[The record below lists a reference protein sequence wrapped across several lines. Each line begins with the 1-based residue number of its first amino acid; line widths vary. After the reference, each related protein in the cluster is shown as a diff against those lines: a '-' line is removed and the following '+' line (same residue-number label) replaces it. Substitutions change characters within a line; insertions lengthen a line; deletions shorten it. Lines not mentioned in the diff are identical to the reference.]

1 MKKILR
7 IIILAFF
14 TLLITACVEDKNED
28 QVYKINIYA
37 LNDFHGAIFE
47 TERELGIARIGDFL
61 IKEKTNKPDSTVI
74 LSAGDMFQG
83 TAVSSSTKGKV
94 VVDAMNIIGFD
105 AMTLGNH
112 EFDWGIEG
120 ITRYHDQNLEN
131 GEANFPFLAANVYQ
145 KSIDNYVDWVK
156 PYVVIE
162 RGDFKIG
169 VLGLIGEAQT
179 GSILSSIIEDYQF
192 TNQIDAIKKYVPI
205 LRNEE
210 NCDIVI
216 VSSHDNTN
224 SINGQ
229 IAYLTDEYYV
239 DAVIN
244 GHTHNFYA
252 EANYRDEKAPLIVIQ
267 SKNNGEY
274 LGKITL
280 EIDPE
285 TKKVLDAAGG
295 FVAPSDMKTE
305 NVDILKMFEY
315 YQTEIDQANEVLGIS
330 AQKIS
335 QTEGIIWAANTIK
348 KYDDSQVGIVNSG
361 GIRGTA
367 FPINQNQT
375 VTYGD
380 IFKIMPFENTIVQV
394 KVTGAQ
400 LKELA
405 SLSDLYFSSN
415 YKRSNGIIDGT
426 EINDEQLYVV
436 ATIDYVFEKYN
447 YLFSLGQ
454 DINYSGFIFRNHLVA
469 EVKESVAINGQWHI
483 K

>member
-1 MKKILR
+1 MKKILG
-7 IIILAFF
+7 IVFIAIL
-14 TLLITACVEDKNED
+14 TLAMIACTNEED

-47 TERELGIARIGDFL
+47 NEKELGIARIGDFL
-61 IKEKTNKPDSTVI
+61 IKEKTNNPNSTVI
-74 LSAGDMFQG
+74 ISAGDMFQG
-83 TAVSSSTKGKV
+83 TAVSSSTRGKV
-94 VVDAMNIIGFD
+94 VVDAMNLIGFD

-120 ITRYHDQNLEN
+120 ITRYHDQDLEN

-145 KSIDNYVDWVK
+145 KSIEDYVDWVK

-162 RGDFKIG
+162 RGDLKIG

-179 GSILSSIIEDYQF
+179 GSILASIIEDYQF
-192 TNQIDAIKKYVPI
+192 TSQINAIKEYVPI
-205 LRNEE
+205 LREE
-210 NCDIVI
+210 EKCDIVI
-216 VSSHDNTN
+216 VASHDNTN
-224 SINGQ
+224 VINGQ

-244 GHTHNFYA
+244 GHTHNYYA

-267 SKNNGEY
+267 SGNNGKY

-285 TKKVLDAAGG
+285 TKKVLDASGG
-295 FVAPSDMKTE
+295 FVASSDLKTA
-305 NVDILKMFEY
+305 NADILKIFDN
-315 YQTEIDQANEVLGIS
+315 YQTEIAQANEVLGIS
-330 AQKIS
+330 AQSIT
-335 QTEGIIWAANTIK
+335 QIEGAIWAANTIK

-361 GIRGTA
+361 GIRASA

-375 VTYGD
+375 ISYGD

-394 KVTGAQ
+394 KITGSQ
-400 LKELA
+400 LKKLA
-405 SLSDLYFSSN
+405 SVSDLYFSSN
-415 YKRSNGIIDGT
+415 YLRSNGTLDDS
-426 EINDEQLYVV
+426 EVQDDQLYVV
-436 ATIDYVFEKYN
+436 ATIDYVFEKYSN
-447 YLFSLGQ
+447 LFSQGQ
-454 DINYSGFIFRNHLVA
+454 DINYSGIIFRDHLVT
-469 EVKESVAINGQWHI
+469 EVKETVAKNGQWSI